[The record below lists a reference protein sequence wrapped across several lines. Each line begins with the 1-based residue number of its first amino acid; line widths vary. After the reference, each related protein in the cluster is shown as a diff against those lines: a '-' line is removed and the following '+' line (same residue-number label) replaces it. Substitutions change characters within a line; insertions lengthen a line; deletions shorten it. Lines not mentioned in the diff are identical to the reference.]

1 MCLLAKGLNFSITS
15 KTLPNKDTIATTE
28 NAVKDFEKKRLT
40 RFLAQIQ
47 SKPYASKF
55 ETS

>member
-15 KTLPNKDTIATTE
+15 KTLPNKDTIGITE
-28 NAVKDFEKKRLT
+28 NAVKDFEKKRLI

-55 ETS
+55 QTS